1 MERIGQDGLFIAEGV
16 LKSEGGVEEG
26 PSKIARASRAAAE
39 EARFSIEFTLRE
51 RTVLS
56 TWPRSV

>member
-1 MERIGQDGLFIAEGV
+1 MAHGLFIAEGV

-26 PSKIARASRAAAE
+26 PSKIARASQAAAE